1 MPNDRVAA
9 LLPHPLSD
17 LLRLCGRSGTQLAD
31 AMTVLAFAVDQQGLE
46 DVGAGWGDASMRFE
60 LTLLVESQHFLIG
73 PGLLLAPRRL
83 QEAGAGVV
91 SAGKG

>member
-17 LLRLCGRSGTQLAD
+17 LLRLCGRSGLAD
-31 AMTVLAFAVDQQGLE
+31 AMTVLAFAVGQQGLE
-46 DVGAGWGDASMRFE
+46 DVGADQGDGVHVLH
-60 LTLLVESQHFLIG
+60 LTFLVESQRFLIG
-73 PGLLLAPRRL
+73 RGLLLAPRRL

-91 SAGKG
+91 SAGNG

>member
-46 DVGAGWGDASMRFE
+46 DVGADQGDGVHVLH
-60 LTLLVESQHFLIG
+60 LTFLVESQRFLIG